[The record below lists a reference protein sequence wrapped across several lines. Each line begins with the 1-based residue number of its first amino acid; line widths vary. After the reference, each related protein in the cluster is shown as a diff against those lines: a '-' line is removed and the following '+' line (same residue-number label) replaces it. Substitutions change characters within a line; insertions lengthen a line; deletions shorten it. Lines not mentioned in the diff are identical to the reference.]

1 MANDYSTMQQ
11 RPKNLAVGS
20 DMESVLLMMHVMKE
34 QIDSIQNTVKGRMET
49 VDSVKEHMTDFE
61 RFVRR
66 RFDEISMEINATSQ
80 QLDMAEA
87 GFGGRFAEILNTLA
101 AISFSG
107 TGSTAANTGV
117 ELEAVIADTEH
128 AANRILDAADRI
140 SQHLLNDNAS
150 EDLSKETRSK
160 LAMDI
165 SVEIQEILMACAFQ
179 DVTGQR
185 IRKTLESI
193 HSIEDSISETLGQL
207 GIETKAPDAQAGG
220 VEDST
225 AGHATSQADI
235 DALFG

>member
-1 MANDYSTMQQ
+1 MQQ
-11 RPKNLAVGS
+11 RPKNLVVGS

-34 QIDSIQNTVKGRMET
+34 QMDSMQNTIKGRMDT
-49 VDSVKEHMTDFE
+49 VENVKDHMADFE

-87 GFGGRFAEILNTLA
+87 GFGGRFSEILNTLA

-107 TGSTAANTGV
+107 SGATAANTGV
-117 ELEAVIADTEH
+117 ELEAVISDTER

-140 SQHLLNDNAS
+140 SQHLLNDQHLEGESS
-150 EDLSKETRSK
+150 EDSHAK
-160 LAMDI
+160 LTMDI

-179 DVTGQR
+179 DITGQR

-207 GIETKAPDAQAGG
+207 GIATKEPDALAGG
-220 VEDST
+220 VEDSS